1 MSGDLR
7 YVLSAMRRVAIVVA
21 ALAMAPAPAAA
32 DWRWSQA
39 APFPEQRTEVSA
51 ASDGN
56 AIYVLGGFGVSEG
69 RATGPRA
76 VYRYDPGADSWA
88 RITDLPEGV
97 NHTGIVVLDG
107 KLYVVGGYREA
118 TFDPVAAVRILDL
131 ATLVWSEGA
140 PMPTPRGALAVAV
153 LGGRIHAIGG
163 TVAGLGTVATHEVY
177 DPATNSWQGAAP
189 LAVRRNH
196 HTAAAVE
203 GRIYVFGGRDEST
216 MRQTASETFDPA
228 TGAWHPIADLP
239 TGRSGIASAVLD
251 GQIVV
256 FGGESSG
263 PLGRTFDDAEAYDP
277 ATDSWAVLPPMPI
290 ARHGLGAAMVGG
302 AIHVISGG
310 PRPGFT
316 FSDVHQVLRFTP

>member
-1 MSGDLR
+1 MSGNLR
-7 YVLSAMRRVAIVVA
+7 YHRSVAGRAAVLLA
-21 ALAMAPAPAAA
+21 ALVLAPVHAAA
-32 DWRWSQA
+32 DWSWSQA

-51 ASDGN
+51 TSDGT
-56 AIYVLGGFGVSEG
+56 AIYVIGGFGLDEG
-69 RATGPRA
+69 RASGPRA
-76 VYRYDPGADSWA
+76 VYRYDPGAESWA

-97 NHTGIVVLDG
+97 NHTGVVVFDG

-118 TFDPVAAVRILDL
+118 TFDPVAALRILDL
-131 ATLVWSEGA
+131 ATLAWSDGA
-140 PMPTPRGALAVAV
+140 PLPTPRGALAVAE
-153 LGGRIHAIGG
+153 LAGRIHAIGG
-163 TVAGLGTVATHEVY
+163 TVAGGRTVDTHEIY
-177 DPATNSWQGAAP
+177 DPATNSWQSAAP

-196 HTAAAVE
+196 HTAAAFD

-228 TGAWHPIADLP
+228 TGAWQAIADLP

-251 GQIVV
+251 GTIVV

-290 ARHGLGAAMVGG
+290 ARHGLGAATLDG

-316 FSDVHQVLRFTP
+316 FGDAHHVLSFTP